1 MKGTPGDGH
10 PLSIGTLSLFT
21 ITSCFLDF
29 DMTTS
34 SEDRTEPIVSPAS
47 VQRMCQAT
55 EQLTGMVAACGV
67 NSLRIQSEVVSH
79 AVNGT
84 MIPFAS

>member
-1 MKGTPGDGH
+1 
-10 PLSIGTLSLFT
+10 
-21 ITSCFLDF
+21 
-29 DMTTS
+29 
-34 SEDRTEPIVSPAS
+34 
-47 VQRMCQAT
+47 MCQAT